1 MQRCGKDEHAAFP
14 FSRDQAILRITCLS
28 SGSTG
33 SPGVTAVREEG
44 LGLCGFCSQS
54 GSFFLLFSFLF
65 LFFSLFVMQ
74 GGPVGTSDPAMF
86 FPASAVGPNSVVGCV
101 CLN

>member
-44 LGLCGFCSQS
+44 LGLCGFVHRV
-54 GSFFLLFSFLF
+54 GAFFFYFHF
-65 LFFSLFVMQ
+65 YFY
-74 GGPVGTSDPAMF
+74 F
-86 FPASAVGPNSVVGCV
+86 FPFLSCREDQ
-101 CLN
+101 